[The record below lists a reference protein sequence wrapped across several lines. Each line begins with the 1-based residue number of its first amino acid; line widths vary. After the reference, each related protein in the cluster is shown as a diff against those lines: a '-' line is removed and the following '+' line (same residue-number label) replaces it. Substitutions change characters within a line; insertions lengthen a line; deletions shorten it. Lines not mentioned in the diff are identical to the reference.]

1 MTGIARDNYAL
12 LTRTFFHE
20 RPGYSKKHL
29 NAIGPDPNEEDGL
42 LTYEISDEVLE
53 NAGNEKA
60 GNITQWLCTAVHLCP
75 GP

>member
-1 MTGIARDNYAL
+1 VTGIARDNYAL

-42 LTYEISDEVLE
+42 LTYEISDG
-53 NAGNEKA
+53 AGERRK
-60 GNITQWLCTAVHLCP
+60 
-75 GP
+75 